1 MGSRLQVFSMLPPHS
16 SLRKEKTTSFLLLL
30 LSLIGQAKWDV
41 SDQWLK
47 CRVTAPKCGR
57 SWHKLKK
64 KNKTMT
70 YAKSKIGVVIHNY
83 ISNWCSTKI
92 SRQLNEENTAFLTS
106 GSGTLDVNIKKKMG
120 QHFCSIQYENS
131 LVSNMKI
138 ISEWIINL
146 HSKGKNY

>member
-16 SLRKEKTTSFLLLL
+16 SLREEKNTSFLLLL

-64 KNKTMT
+64 KTMT

-106 GSGTLDVNIKKKMG
+106 GSGTGTLDVNIKKKWD
-120 QHFCSIQYENS
+120 STS

-146 HSKGKNY
+146 HSRGKNY